1 MRSWLVA
8 GATVGLAGAGLI
20 TATAAHAGTGCQVG
34 YTVTNQWSGG
44 FGANVVV
51 TNLGDP
57 VNGWRLAWSFG
68 AGQAITQLWNGSYTQ
83 SGAQVTVK
91 DAGWNGSIATGG
103 NAAFGFNASVSGANP
118 VPSSFALNGVTC
130 TGAVTA
136 PSTTSAPSPSRSTS
150 SPTPSPSSASPS
162 MSPSP
167 TPTESLIFSSFDR
180 LGTTTNGG
188 YTLSNNVFGSGSGS
202 QFIWAYSFHHWG
214 TSSSFPDATSVMAYP
229 NVAKTVNQPL
239 SSLRSLTSSFAV
251 LVPGTGVY
259 NTSYDI
265 PVDGNVDGN
274 AAEIQLWMN
283 QAGGPAPAGTL
294 QATATVGGITWQ
306 VYQGSNGSTAVYS
319 FVRTDNTTSGSV
331 DILAVLNWL
340 RGAGQLDDATIGDVR
355 FGFAI
360 TSTGPGGAQNFITT
374 GYSLSSS

>member
-1 MRSWLVA
+1 MRIRSLVVA
-8 GATVGLAGAGLI
+8 GTTVALAATGLVTATGLM
-20 TATAAHAGTGCQVG
+20 TATAAHAATGCRVA
-34 YTVTNQWSGG
+34 YTVTNQWQGG

-57 VNGWRLAWSFG
+57 VNGWRLTWSFG
-68 AGQAITQLWNGSYTQ
+68 AGQTITQLWNGSYTQ

-103 NAAFGFNASVSGANP
+103 TAAFGFNGSLTGANP

-136 PSTTSAPSPSRSTS
+136 PPSSPSPSM
-150 SPTPSPSSASPS
+150 PPSPSMSS
-162 MSPSP
+162 SPSP
-167 TPTESLIFSSFDR
+167 TPTESLVFSSFDR
-180 LGTTTNGG
+180 SATTTNGG

-214 TSSSFPDATSVMAYP
+214 VNSGFPDATAVMAYP

-239 SSLRSLTSSFAV
+239 SSLHSLTSSFAV
-251 LVPGTGVY
+251 VVPGTGVY

-265 PVDGNVDGN
+265 SADGN
-274 AAEIQLWMN
+274 ATEVQLWMN
-283 QAGGPAPAGTL
+283 QNGAPAPVGTL
-294 QATATVGGITWQ
+294 QATTTVGGITWQ
-306 VYQGSNGSTAVYS
+306 VYRGSNGSTAVHS

-340 RGAGQLDDATIGDVR
+340 RGAGLLDDATVGDVR

-360 TSTGPGGAQNFITT
+360 TSTGLGGSLNFSTT
-374 GYSLSSS
+374 GFSVSSS